1 MKITIFGSGYVGL
14 VTGGCL
20 ADAGHRVLCVDV
32 DKTKVET
39 LGSGEVTIYEPGLE
53 PLIRENLAAG
63 RIRFTDDPQH
73 GVDFGELLFIAVG
86 TPSGL
91 DGEADLTFVRAVAE
105 SIGQHMNDYKLIV
118 NKSTVPVGTA
128 DLVTAIVQR
137 ALHSRQA
144 RIDFDVCSNPE
155 FLKEGAAIGDFKRA
169 ARIIVGT
176 DSNRV
181 EALMRECYAPYNR
194 NRDKMMFMGVRAAE
208 LAKYA
213 ANAMLATKISF
224 MNEIANIAE
233 RLNADVEEVRRG
245 IGSDPRIGYDFIYPG
260 CGYGGSCFPKDVK
273 ALNRSAHMAGY
284 HPALLYAVEEVNHRQ
299 KQILYTKLVHAL
311 GGPPRGMRI
320 AIWGLAFKPHTDDLR
335 EAPSLQVIDPLLA
348 AGAHIQ
354 AYDPEAGTACAELYA
369 ETGGLAICE
378 SAHAALQGADALVIC
393 TEWPEFR
400 SVDLKLLAQQ
410 LTRRLVIDGRNVF
423 DPARCA
429 AAGLTYHGIGRAAE
443 VAVAP

>member
-32 DKTKVET
+32 DKAKVDA
-39 LGSGEVTIYEPGLE
+39 LSSGKVAIYEPGLE
-53 PLIRENLAAG
+53 SLIRENLAAG
-63 RIRFTDDPQH
+63 RLQFTADAQQ
-73 GVDFGELLFIAVG
+73 GVNFGELAFIAVG

-91 DGEADLTFVRAVAE
+91 DGEADMTFVRAVAE
-105 SIGQHMNDYKLIV
+105 AIGQHMTDYKLVI

-128 DLVTAIVQR
+128 DLVTTIIQR
-137 ALHSRQA
+137 ALQERQKH
-144 RIDFDVCSNPE
+144 IDFDVCSNPE

-176 DSNRV
+176 DSDRV

-299 KQILYTKLVHAL
+299 KQVLYTKLMYAL
-311 GGPPRGMRI
+311 GGPPRDMRI
-320 AIWGLAFKPHTDDLR
+320 AVWGLAFKPNTDDLR
-335 EAPSLQVIDPLLA
+335 EAPSLQLIDQLLA

-354 AYDPEAGTACAELYA
+354 AYDPEAGTACAALYA
-369 ETGGLAICE
+369 AASALTICE
-378 SAHAALQGADALVIC
+378 SSHAALQRADALVIC

-400 SVDLKLLAQQ
+400 SVDLMVLAQE
-410 LTRRLVIDGRNVF
+410 LGRRLVIDGRNVF

-429 AAGLTYHGIGRAAE
+429 AAGLTYYGIGRAAE
-443 VAVAP
+443 VAVVP